1 MDSQVVEVSGGSHKI
16 ATAITDLY
24 SLSHGS
30 SQLNRIDW
38 IEPGKPIQFVFSL
51 LSDSFLTRPRTKE
64 LQINGLFM
72 ILKI

>member
-38 IEPGKPIQFVFSL
+38 IEPGKPI
-51 LSDSFLTRPRTKE
+51 
-64 LQINGLFM
+64 
-72 ILKI
+72 